1 MKYPTIKL
9 NKKGI
14 KSYLENRL
22 WFSSQE
28 ISQFEKVKELIPAG
42 SIVNVISEDNF
53 FLGCG
58 YFNPQ
63 SYYTLKL
70 LTKEETTINEEF
82 FLKKFSKALE
92 LRKFF
97 YPNEKCFRLIFSE
110 GDFLPGL
117 IIDIYENIAVVQI
130 HTLGMEKLKD
140 FIIGA
145 LKKFLDLKAIVL
157 KNDSSKRL
165 EEKLDLY
172 VEVVYGKTEEIILV
186 EMDEIKF
193 LIPILK
199 GQKTGFFLDQ
209 RENRRFLKGI
219 AKDYVILDG
228 FSYIGG
234 FSFYALK
241 GKAKRAYL
249 IDRSDFALNL
259 AEEIA
264 KINGWK
270 DKIITIKGD
279 VLQILKNPPKSD
291 ILVLDPPAFIK
302 TSKDIRAGEK
312 KYENLYFSGIRALEK
327 GFLFAFSCSYFLKIE
342 KMKEMIKNSLK
353 KLNKEGAIIFH
364 GYQAPDH
371 PINLFVEETFY
382 LKGLGIY
389 IR

>member
-9 NKKGI
+9 NKRGI
-14 KSYLENRL
+14 KRYLENHLR
-22 WFSSQE
+22 FSFQE
-28 ISQFEKVKELIPAG
+28 VLQFEKVKELIPAG
-42 SIVNVISEDNF
+42 SIVNIISEDNF

-63 SYYTLKL
+63 SYYVLKL
-70 LTKEETTINEEF
+70 LTKEEATIDEEF

-92 LRKFF
+92 LRKIL

-117 IIDIYENIAVVQI
+117 IIDIYGNIAVVQI
-130 HTLGMEKLKD
+130 QTLGMERLKN

-145 LKKFLDLKAIVL
+145 LKKFSDLKAIVL

-165 EEKLDLY
+165 EEKLELY
-172 VEVVYGKTEEIILV
+172 VEVAYGETEEIILV

-209 RENRRFLKGI
+209 RENRRFLRSI
-219 AKDYVILDG
+219 AKDYTVLDG
-228 FSYIGG
+228 FSYTGG

-241 GKAKRAYL
+241 GGAKMAYL
-249 IDRSDFALNL
+249 IDRSDFALSL

-270 DKIITIKGD
+270 DKVLTMKGD

-291 ILVLDPPAFIK
+291 ILILDPPAFIK
-302 TSKDIRAGEK
+302 TFKDIKAGEK
-312 KYENLYFSGIRALEK
+312 KYENLYFSGVRALER
-327 GFLFAFSCSYFLKIE
+327 GLLFAFSCSYFLKIE

-353 KLNKEGAIIFH
+353 KLNKDGTIIFH

-371 PINLFVEETFY
+371 PVNPFVEETFY

-389 IR
+389 IK